1 MTTVGLIV
9 LLACANVTNLL
20 LASAASRRREIGTR
34 LALGASRGRVVRQ
47 LLTESVLI
55 GIVAGGFGLLVSSQ
69 VLPAFAALIQ
79 VPPTFD
85 VSPDGL
91 VYAFVG
97 TLTIAVGIIAGLAPA
112 RFGRRGNL
120 VSALQADQPSA
131 PRRLPGRVSALDA
144 RRRPGRGV
152 DCAAGARGAAH
163 AHGRGNRPRGCRL
176 RPEPAAERVGH
187 AASIDLGPEPRS
199 CRRILESRTRACPA
213 DPGVADAA
221 LVNFAPFGG
230 GFAPQQINGRAID
243 RNETSPGYFET
254 LGVRLIQGR
263 MYTDEEMRSEAP
275 VVVISAS
282 LAREFWGLEN
292 PVGSSLERVWGR
304 GDARLPAILRQP
316 PDARVIGVVADSVV
330 QLRRPNAPTIYMP
343 LTERSVPRLVVRTH
357 ADPRPLAASIQG
369 ALLAIDP
376 SARATSTPVMDT
388 LRRDLEGP
396 RALAL
401 LAILVG
407 ATAVG
412 LAVIGLFG
420 VTAFVVEQRAHE
432 MTVRRALGASDS
444 QLLTL
449 LFRESLRPVVVG
461 LVIGLGISLLSGRV
475 VQSVL
480 YGVSSRDPLAIVSAV
495 AILLLA
501 AAAAVVLPARRAT
514 QVSAAHLLKQG

>member
-1 MTTVGLIV
+1 M
-9 LLACANVTNLL
+9 
-20 LASAASRRREIGTR
+20 
-34 LALGASRGRVVRQ
+34 
-47 LLTESVLI
+47 
-55 GIVAGGFGLLVSSQ
+55 
-69 VLPAFAALIQ
+69 
-79 VPPTFD
+79 
-85 VSPDGL
+85 
-91 VYAFVG
+91 
-97 TLTIAVGIIAGLAPA
+97 
-112 RFGRRGNL
+112 
-120 VSALQADQPSA
+120 
-131 PRRLPGRVSALDA
+131 
-144 RRRPGRGV
+144 
-152 DCAAGARGAAH
+152 
-163 AHGRGNRPRGCRL
+163 
-176 RPEPAAERVGH
+176 
-187 AASIDLGPEPRS
+187 
-199 CRRILESRTRACPA
+199 
-213 DPGVADAA
+213 
-221 LVNFAPFGG
+221 
-230 GFAPQQINGRAID
+230 
-243 RNETSPGYFET
+243 
-254 LGVRLIQGR
+254 
-263 MYTDEEMRSEAP
+263 
-275 VVVISAS
+275 
-282 LAREFWGLEN
+282 
-292 PVGSSLERVWGR
+292 WGR

-316 PDARVIGVVADSVV
+316 PDARVVGVVADSVV

-388 LRRDLEGP
+388 LRRELEGP